1 MQITLVLNT
10 GSTEVVDALR
20 EVVARLREAGHTVS
34 PRLTFEGGDARR
46 FACEAAEAGVDLV
59 IAGGGDGTV
68 NEVANGLHD
77 CIDRAAERGD
87 DTPRLPRLGVIPLGT
102 GNDLAGA
109 LGLPMEPDQAVA
121 VAMAGTPLRADVAE
135 VNGRRFL
142 NVSTGGLGAEATEE
156 ASEESKRVL
165 GSLAYVVSGVR
176 KYVQGDL
183 PSARF
188 TADGEVVHD
197 GPFSVFA
204 VGNSRRTGGGNW
216 LTPRADL
223 SDGLLD
229 LCIVG
234 EVSRVDFLTLAPQL
248 RAGTH
253 LDHPA
258 VLYRQVRTVKV
269 ESDTELHVNADGEP
283 LRGDCFDYALSPH
296 QVELMVAEPM
306 KEHGG
311 EG

>member
-20 EVVARLREAGHTVS
+20 EIVGRLRDAGHTVS
-34 PRLTFEGGDARR
+34 PHLTFEQGDARR
-46 FACEAAEAGVDLV
+46 FACEAAEAGADLV
-59 IAGGGDGTV
+59 IAGGGDGTI

-77 CIDRAAERGD
+77 CVDRAAERGD

-109 LGLPMEPDQAVA
+109 LGLPMEPDEAVA
-121 VAMAGTPLRADVAE
+121 VAMTGTPIRADVAT

-165 GSLAYVVSGVR
+165 GSLAYLVSGVK
-176 KYVQGDL
+176 KYVNMDL

-197 GPFSVFA
+197 GPFAIFA

-234 EVSRVDFLTLAPQL
+234 EVSRVDLLTLAPQL

-258 VLYRQVRTVKV
+258 VLYRRVRTLTV
-269 ESDTELHVNADGEP
+269 ESAIELHVNADGEP
-283 LRGDCFDYALSPH
+283 LRGHTFDYLLSDYPL
-296 QVELMVAEPM
+296 ELMVAEPM
-306 KEHGG
+306 KPHVA